1 MSTVIKPLANTI
13 NIDSTANNMN
23 GATLLKVVNS
33 STTTY
38 ATLVFK
44 YANGTQYADLPM
56 APLESVIV
64 QKANTDLVIGNSM
77 YACAI
82 AWPKG

>member
-13 NIDSTANNMN
+13 NIGSTANNMN
-23 GATLLKVVNS
+23 GATILKVVNS
-33 STTTY
+33 STSTY

-44 YANGTQYADLPM
+44 YANTQQYADLPV
-56 APLESVIV
+56 APLESLIV
-64 QKANTDLVIGNSM
+64 MKGADDVVVGTGM
-77 YACAI
+77 YAAAI

>member
-1 MSTVIKPLANTI
+1 MSTIIKPLANTI
-13 NIDSTANNMN
+13 NIGSTANNMN

-33 STTTY
+33 STSSY

-44 YANGTQYADLPM
+44 DASGNQYADLPV

-64 QKANTDLVIGNSM
+64 RKANTDLIVGNNM
-77 YACAI
+77 YAASI
-82 AWPKG
+82 AWPEG

>member
-13 NIDSTANNMN
+13 NIGSTANNMN
-23 GATLLKVVNS
+23 GATLIKVVNS

-38 ATLVFK
+38 ASLAFK
-44 YANGTQYADLPM
+44 YANTQQYADLPV
-56 APLESVIV
+56 APMESVVV
-64 QKANTDLVIGNSM
+64 QKGNTDIIVGTGM
-77 YACAI
+77 YAASI

>member
-13 NIDSTANNMN
+13 NIGSTANNMN
-23 GATLLKVVNS
+23 GATLIKVVNS

-38 ATLVFK
+38 ALLVFK
-44 YANGTQYADLPM
+44 YANTQQYADLPV
-56 APLESVIV
+56 APMESVVV
-64 QKANTDLVIGNSM
+64 QKGSTDIIVGTGM
-77 YACAI
+77 YAASI

>member
-1 MSTVIKPLANTI
+1 MSTIIKPLANTI
-13 NIDSTANNMN
+13 NIGSTANNMN

-33 STTTY
+33 STSTY

-44 YANGTQYADLPM
+44 YANTQQYADLPV
-56 APLESVIV
+56 APLESVLV
-64 QKANTDLVIGNSM
+64 QKGATDIVIGTGM
-77 YACAI
+77 YAAAI

>member
-13 NIDSTANNMN
+13 NIGSTANNMN
-23 GATLLKVVNS
+23 GATLIKVVNS

-38 ATLVFK
+38 ASLVFK
-44 YANGTQYADLPM
+44 YANTQQYADLPV
-56 APLESVIV
+56 APMESVVV
-64 QKANTDLVIGNSM
+64 QKGNTDIIVGTGM
-77 YACAI
+77 YAASI

>member
-1 MSTVIKPLANTI
+1 MSTIIKPLANTI
-13 NIDSTANNMN
+13 NIGSTANNMN

-33 STTTY
+33 STSTY

-44 YANGTQYADLPM
+44 YANTVQYADLPI

-64 QKANTDLVIGNSM
+64 QKGASDIVIGTGM
-77 YACAI
+77 YAASI

>member
-1 MSTVIKPLANTI
+1 MSTVFKPLANTI
-13 NIDSTANNMN
+13 DIGSTANNMN

-33 STTTY
+33 STSTY
-38 ATLVFK
+38 ATLVFN
-44 YANGTQYADLPM
+44 YANTQQYADLPV

-64 QKANTDLVIGNSM
+64 QKANTDLVVGTNL

>member
-13 NIDSTANNMN
+13 NIGSTANNMN

-44 YANGTQYADLPM
+44 YANTQQYADLPV
-56 APLESVIV
+56 APLESLIV
-64 QKANTDLVIGNSM
+64 VKGATDIVVGTGM
-77 YACAI
+77 YAAAI